1 MQKII
6 TESIRYWEPRRLIY
20 NAALGIFVLGFA
32 LYHRASLSALTWQPV
47 AGLMLA
53 AVVANLLYCSAYVA
67 DIFVQM
73 SDYQQAWKARRW
85 LLLALGIALAIAV
98 FCATRD

>member
-1 MQKII
+1 
-6 TESIRYWEPRRLIY
+6 
-20 NAALGIFVLGFA
+20 
-32 LYHRASLSALTWQPV
+32 
-47 AGLMLA
+47 MLA